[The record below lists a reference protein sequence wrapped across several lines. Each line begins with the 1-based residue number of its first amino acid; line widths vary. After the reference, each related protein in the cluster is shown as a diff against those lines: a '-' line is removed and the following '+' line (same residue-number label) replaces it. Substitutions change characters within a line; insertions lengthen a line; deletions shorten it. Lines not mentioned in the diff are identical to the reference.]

1 MSSCGSPSGA
11 RFDRRRNGSCATLAP
26 VKGAALL
33 VVALALCAG
42 PSLLAQRVQRR
53 VYVTATD
60 GSGTPIINL
69 GVGEFE
75 LVENGTPREIVRA
88 TRFGGPLRIALVVD
102 SSSAVAPLLNS
113 LRAGLTTFLDELP
126 GEHEITFITTGGQI
140 RIRQPVTTDRKKLL
154 DAAHRIF
161 ARPGGGAYLM
171 DAIVDV
177 SRGFKKREAK
187 RPVIVVLMMENDVE
201 FSNRHY
207 DNVLK
212 ELQTGGGTLHV
223 VALGVPPGSM
233 SDEIRNR
240 DQVVALGTERTG
252 GRRDNV
258 IALTAAAP
266 RMKQLAAELTHQYVV
281 TYTRPE
287 TLIPPEKIEV
297 TVSKPGLTARA
308 RTRTGQVGAK

>member
-1 MSSCGSPSGA
+1 MKYAITALAVAAACASLSPVLAQPKTADVYVSVVDGKGEPAPGLTAADFHVREDGTA
-11 RFDRRRNGSCATLAP
+11 REVLKAGPATEPLTI
-26 VKGAALL
+26 ALL
-33 VVALALCAG
+33 VDD
-42 PSLLAQRVQRR
+42 SQ
-53 VYVTATD
+53 AT
-60 GSGTPIINL
+60 TPATQMI
-69 GVGEFE
+69 
-75 LVENGTPREIVRA
+75 REA
-88 TRFGGPLRIALVVD
+88 VD
-102 SSSAVAPLLNS
+102 SFITALSNKAEISIVTFGERPTIVTDYTTDVVKLKEGAKRIFP
-113 LRAGLTTFLDELP
+113 RAG
-126 GEHEITFITTGGQI
+126 
-140 RIRQPVTTDRKKLL
+140 
-154 DAAHRIF
+154 A
-161 ARPGGGAYLM
+161 GAYLM

-212 ELQTGGGTLHV
+212 ELQTGGGALHV
-223 VALGVPPGSM
+223 VALGAPNGSIT
-233 SDEIRNR
+233 DEIRNR

-266 RMKQLAAELTHQYVV
+266 RLKQVAAELTNQYVV
-281 TYTRPE
+281 TYGRPE
-287 TLIPPEKIEV
+287 TLIPPEKIDV